1 MNFPT
6 NCHKGITKQQVFCV
20 AHLSEGLSTVK
31 ADSFL
36 IQDFSISDTWS
47 RTSSYRHKVCK
58 TNSVPNRV
66 PFTAMWNGTGMELF
80 DNNIFGIIATKKGN
94 QEKSSSVHGFYAK

>member
-1 MNFPT
+1 MNFST
-6 NCHKGITKQQVFCV
+6 NCHEGVTKQRDFCV

-31 ADSFL
+31 AASFL

-58 TNSVPNRV
+58 TNIQQC
-66 PFTAMWNGTGMELF
+66 GMELECF
-80 DNNIFGIIATKKGN
+80 HRLKKHLFGNVA
-94 QEKSSSVHGFYAK
+94 EAV